1 MRHHTLTCALLT
13 ATTMMASAHVA
24 PASPSSEAVPVATNG
39 KESVPLHCDKLERYY
54 FRSLPGVVANCYANQ
69 KWRQGNYQAAI
80 ESFKLAAGWASKD
93 AQLSLGLI
101 YYTGRQVATNKALG
115 LGWLKLAAE
124 RDDQRKQLVARSAA
138 KHASPQQRRHARQLL
153 PHMRDRYGDD
163 VAAERAWTHYAHS
176 RRYQEMARMVLPG
189 LEYQSLPNPSPGAAA
204 NIAGMIMANVYAQ
217 MRCQTEQMNRR
228 KMQTFEKTLVDRYFD
243 GWHGVVEVGP
253 LKATSAPTPE
263 D

>member
-1 MRHHTLTCALLT
+1 MRRHTLTCALLT
-13 ATTMMASAHVA
+13 AATMMASAHVA
-24 PASPSSEAVPVATNG
+24 PASPPPEAVPVATKS

-115 LGWLKLAAE
+115 LAWLKLAAE

-153 PHMRDRYGDD
+153 SHMRDRYGDD

-189 LEYQSLPNPSPGAAA
+189 LECQSLPNP
-204 NIAGMIMANVYAQ
+204 NMIRANVYAQ
-217 MRCQTEQMNRR
+217 IRCQTEQMNRR
-228 KMQTFEKTLVDRYFD
+228 KMQTYEKTLVDRYFD

>member
-1 MRHHTLTCALLT
+1 
-13 ATTMMASAHVA
+13 
-24 PASPSSEAVPVATNG
+24 
-39 KESVPLHCDKLERYY
+39 
-54 FRSLPGVVANCYANQ
+54 
-69 KWRQGNYQAAI
+69 
-80 ESFKLAAGWASKD
+80 
-93 AQLSLGLI
+93 
-101 YYTGRQVATNKALG
+101 
-115 LGWLKLAAE
+115 
-124 RDDQRKQLVARSAA
+124 
-138 KHASPQQRRHARQLL
+138 
-153 PHMRDRYGDD
+153 
-163 VAAERAWTHYAHS
+163 
-176 RRYQEMARMVLPG
+176 MVLPG